1 MGSLETGLA
10 LKRDNLFRSSSSIG
24 RIERSQFAHR
34 PILRVGIVLVLM
46 IFCNITVKICKFTMI
61 LCNIAVKVYKFTGFF
76 FFLLKLLGSVDE
88 VDEVAVGF
96 FWVLVWFQLS
106 RK

>member
-1 MGSLETGLA
+1 
-10 LKRDNLFRSSSSIG
+10 
-24 RIERSQFAHR
+24 
-34 PILRVGIVLVLM
+34 M
-46 IFCNITVKICKFTMI
+46 IF
-61 LCNIAVKVYKFTGFF
+61 CNIAVKVCKCTMIFCNISVKICKFAG

-88 VDEVAVGF
+88 IAVGF